1 MSCVKRFL
9 RLMHIILSLMWCSFL
24 SAPLLWGSSSIF
36 LRSVVFRMICQS
48 SNQLVS
54 IIAICSELDIN
65 HLELWI
71 ITFFETIALSLCL
84 IFLVQQGFISSFF
97 FCTIVRWSL
106 YLWRLLLLI
115 EKNIKN
121 TKFSVLSISKS
132 CITHLQSRALRS
144 HTSLS
149 K

>member
-9 RLMHIILSLMWCSFL
+9 RLMHILSLMWCSFL

-36 LRSVVFRMICQS
+36 LRSFIFRMIYQS

-54 IIAICSELDIN
+54 IIAICCELDIN
-65 HLELWI
+65 HWVLWI
-71 ITFFETIALSLCL
+71 ITYFKTIARVVPHFFGPTRFYQLL
-84 IFLVQQGFISSFF
+84 F